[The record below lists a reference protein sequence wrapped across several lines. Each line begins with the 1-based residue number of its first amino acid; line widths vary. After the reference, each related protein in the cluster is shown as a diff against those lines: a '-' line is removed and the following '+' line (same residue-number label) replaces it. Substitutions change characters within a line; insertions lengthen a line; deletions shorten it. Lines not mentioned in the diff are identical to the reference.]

1 MVDQASEPL
10 TPRTDDSDEVPQG
23 LIPFLCAQLRS
34 TQYAL
39 VEARGEVASLRE
51 EVTAKDAANAALA
64 AQVIE
69 LVARFNEHDARIA
82 EQDVRIAQQE
92 AWKAEVIARIAEFEA
107 QNAERNAEHKAWKA
121 EINAKMIVQLLID
134 AFPDSVRHENNNGMM
149 PLHDLCGN
157 ENMDDGVGL
166 KILKLLLEK
175 YPGAVKHYAAN

>member
-1 MVDQASEPL
+1 MVDQASEPP

-69 LVARFNEHDARIA
+69 LVARFNEHEARIA

-121 EINAKMIVQLLID
+121 EINAEIAMSRSLQQEV
-134 AFPDSVRHENNNGMM
+134 E
-149 PLHDLCGN
+149 DLNN
-157 ENMDDGVGL
+157 ENRE
-166 KILKLLLEK
+166 LKLKLAKRNKEDESSL
-175 YPGAVKHYAAN
+175 VDLTSR